1 MCVININSDKHHE
14 LLEKC
19 RVLKEI
25 QPLCGDGA
33 KVSERESAVDKS
45 HKRMHRKRHSGGL
58 SIKNSNEVINMLMA
72 EYDYETDI
80 EVQREKAMEKGDDS
94 DLADGERIGRES
106 GFADGRKIERNLLK
120 QVLLLRHS
128 GKTHEE
134 TAAQCDIPLEE
145 VKDML
150 DGLE

>member
-1 MCVININSDKHHE
+1 
-14 LLEKC
+14 
-19 RVLKEI
+19 
-25 QPLCGDGA
+25 
-33 KVSERESAVDKS
+33 
-45 HKRMHRKRHSGGL
+45 
-58 SIKNSNEVINMLMA
+58 MLMA